1 MRITHRRSMDN
12 KMNYKLN
19 DEMES
24 TDRGVPGGFHVL
36 SKIFLSEKKKERINK
51 KRKKEKDRD

>member
-12 KMNYKLN
+12 K
-19 DEMES
+19 MES